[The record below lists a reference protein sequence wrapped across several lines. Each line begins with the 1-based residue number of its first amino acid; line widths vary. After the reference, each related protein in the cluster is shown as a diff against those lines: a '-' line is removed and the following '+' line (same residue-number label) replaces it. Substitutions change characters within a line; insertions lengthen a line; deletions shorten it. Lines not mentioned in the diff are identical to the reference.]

1 MYGVHAAAK
10 MRNVKSDVQPNSEMW
25 LVGLPLQQKKKR
37 LERQASHHSTAA
49 ALGVTA
55 ACGVLLSVST
65 GFRIMDTTRWGMY
78 LFI

>member
-10 MRNVKSDVQPNSEMW
+10 KRNMKSDAEPNSEMW
-25 LVGLPLQQKKKR
+25 LLGLPLQQKKR

-55 ACGVLLSVST
+55 ACGVLLSVRT